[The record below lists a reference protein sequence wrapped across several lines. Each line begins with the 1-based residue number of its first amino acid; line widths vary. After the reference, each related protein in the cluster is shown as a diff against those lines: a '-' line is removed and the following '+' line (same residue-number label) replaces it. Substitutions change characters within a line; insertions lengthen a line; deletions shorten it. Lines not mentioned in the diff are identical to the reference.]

1 MERKEPKFSS
11 YLENNESIIWEGEK
25 GAEWTFPSIWRA
37 METRNEREKKES
49 NLNKNGSMQQEGMK
63 GKRRGMREKV

>member
-1 MERKEPKFSS
+1 
-11 YLENNESIIWEGEK
+11 
-25 GAEWTFPSIWRA
+25 